1 VFNDLPGWVVPLV
14 SSVLTGLGT
23 LLAAVLSYKNQ
34 SKKISI
40 EYNDSNARLKEVDL
54 AEIKAIAEG
63 NKALREALI
72 ERVDSYE
79 RTFSVMREAHQDC
92 ERRLED
98 IEVELRQAKR
108 RLNSLEST
116 VDEQRP
122 DKDYRSR

>member
-1 VFNDLPGWVVPLV
+1 MFNDLPGWVIPLV

-23 LLAAVLSYKNQ
+23 LLAAIFSYKNQ

-40 EYNDSNARLKEVDL
+40 EYNESNARLKEVDL

-79 RTFSVMREAHQDC
+79 RTFNVMREAHQDC
-92 ERRLED
+92 ERRLES
-98 IEVELRQAKR
+98 IETELRQAKR

-122 DKDYRSR
+122 DKNYRSR